1 MSISQRRKKTVGKRA
16 STRNAAPT
24 TADLVVLS
32 LLSERPMHGYELVK
46 EYERQQVADWA
57 SVSRPHVYYALQK
70 LAGGGLINAVTISSG
85 PDPRGK
91 AVYRLTA
98 DGRRVLSVA
107 LASEDWAR
115 QRMPTP
121 FITWLGLS
129 IHARQADRRRVLAA
143 RREYL
148 ESQIAKEQQTAEDI
162 KTDSG
167 DRVCVA
173 AAMVGLCIEQFQLEL
188 RWLDELEEA
197 LLAGDTT
204 GRDSE
209 P

>member
-1 MSISQRRKKTVGKRA
+1 MLQRRRRTARKGGLLRE
-16 STRNAAPT
+16 SAPT

-32 LLSERPMHGYELVK
+32 LLGERPMHGYELVK
-46 EYERQQVADWA
+46 EYERQEVADWA

-70 LAGGGLINAVTISSG
+70 LADRGLIDAVTMSGG

-98 DGRRVLSVA
+98 EGGRALSLG

-121 FITWLGLS
+121 FNTWLGLS

-148 ESQIAKEQQTAEDI
+148 ESQITKEKRTAEALT
-162 KTDSG
+162 TDSG

-173 AAMVGLCIEQFQLEL
+173 AAMVGLCIEQFELEL
-188 RWLDELEEA
+188 RWLPQLEDA
-197 LLAGDTT
+197 LLNPCGD
-204 GRDSE
+204 G
-209 P
+209 